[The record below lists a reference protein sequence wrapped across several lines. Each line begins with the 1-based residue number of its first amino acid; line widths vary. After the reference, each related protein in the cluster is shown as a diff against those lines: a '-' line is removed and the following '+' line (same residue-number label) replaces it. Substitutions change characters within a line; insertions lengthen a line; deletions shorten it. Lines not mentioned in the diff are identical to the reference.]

1 MKGKKS
7 LYFFKV
13 LKLSVFRLKDS
24 ILCAYFKLQ
33 YLFLLMRIRRWSLTN
48 EVPTCAPH
56 QIDLK
61 FIECW
66 DKIFQLMRG
75 FYWAFI
81 DTALAIV
88 LQAPL
93 DSINTLWTDVGLM
106 WTLDQHSTTSTVR
119 VTRPGI
125 KLQKSAEI
133 FLYFMRRFPFSW
145 STFIYNLRSN
155 QIFCVFSNKPDEWN

>member
-1 MKGKKS
+1 MIS
-7 LYFFKV
+7 ISIV
-13 LKLSVFRLKDS
+13 LKISLNEGKEIIVFFQSFWNFLSLDCKTQ
-24 ILCAYFKLQ
+24 YFVPISN
-33 YLFLLMRIRRWSLTN
+33 YNIYFLMRIRRWSLTN

-106 WTLDQHSTTSTVR
+106 WTLDQHSTTSTVH
-119 VTRPGI
+119 VIRPGI
-125 KLQKSAEI
+125 NYKNLP
-133 FLYFMRRFPFSW
+133 RFF
-145 STFIYNLRSN
+145 FIS
-155 QIFCVFSNKPDEWN
+155 CVDFHFRGQPLWFAK

>member
-1 MKGKKS
+1 MPIS
-7 LYFFKV
+7 NYNIYF
-13 LKLSVFRLKDS
+13 
-24 ILCAYFKLQ
+24 
-33 YLFLLMRIRRWSLTN
+33 LMRIRRWSLTN

-106 WTLDQHSTTSTVR
+106 WTLDQHSTTSTVH

-125 KLQKSAEI
+125 KLQKSAEL
-133 FLYFMRRFPFSW
+133 FLYFMRRFPFSL
-145 STFIYNLRSN
+145 STFMICEVIKFSVSFWPNLMSDVKLYGTN
-155 QIFCVFSNKPDEWN
+155 L